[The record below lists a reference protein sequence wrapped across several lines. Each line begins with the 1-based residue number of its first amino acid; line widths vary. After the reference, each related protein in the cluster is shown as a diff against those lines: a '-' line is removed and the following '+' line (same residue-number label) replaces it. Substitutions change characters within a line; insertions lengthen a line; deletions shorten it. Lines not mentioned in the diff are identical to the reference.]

1 MIDNERA
8 VTPETVQDEAKKL
21 FQEGYRFVTATCV
34 DLGENFEIIYHF
46 DSDLRLLNLRMVFPK
61 DAEVPSITG
70 SYLAAFLI
78 ENEMKE
84 MFGAKIT
91 GIAVD
96 YGGKLLV
103 TEETLQTPLLKTVQV
118 TSVATGPNGGG
129 AQ

>member
-1 MIDNERA
+1 MIENERM
-8 VTPETVQDEAKKL
+8 VTPDELVAEVKKL
-21 FQEGYRFVTATCV
+21 VDAGYRLATATCV

-46 DSDLRLLNLRMVFPK
+46 DKDLTLQNLRMVFPK

-70 SYLAAFLI
+70 VYLGAFLI

-91 GIAVD
+91 GIAID

-103 TEETLQTPLLKTVQV
+103 TDETLQTPLLKSVQV
-118 TSVATGPNGGG
+118 TSVATSPNGG